1 MLSSTEN
8 TWRLIPV
15 PRFARVAFHEGI
27 VRLSAVAIRIET
39 ITEIVHPGLRDHL
52 A

>member
-8 TWRLIPV
+8 TSRLIPV
-15 PRFARVAFHEGI
+15 PRFARVAFHKGI
-27 VRLSAVAIRIET
+27 ARLSAVAIRIET